1 MAKHK
6 LLAGLVLGGAAYAAY
21 HALDL
26 EKREALKNAARE
38 QCDTLKDRA
47 IDYAFY
53 AADALDDFKETLNEH
68 VGHGQ
73 AEPDVA
79 DWRTATDET
88 ADATDDDIILNGD
101 DVATMSEAD
110 STTTAPAE
118 PTAVTDDTPSEASTT
133 DQSAAEDPK
142 NSDTAEP

>member
-26 EKREALKNAARE
+26 EKREALKDMARE
-38 QCDTLKDRA
+38 QCDALKDRA

-53 AADALDDFKETLNEH
+53 AADALDDFKENLNEH
-68 VGHGQ
+68 MGEK
-73 AEPDVA
+73 APDDGVE

-88 ADATDDDIILNGD
+88 ADATDDDIVLSSD
-101 DVATMSEAD
+101 DVSAMTDDAPSEPATSE
-110 STTTAPAE
+110 TAE
-118 PTAVTDDTPSEASTT
+118 PTAETSTDAETSE
-133 DQSAAEDPK
+133 K
-142 NSDTAEP
+142 

>member
-26 EKREALKNAARE
+26 EKREALKDMARE
-38 QCDTLKDRA
+38 QCDALKDRA

-53 AADALDDFKETLNEH
+53 AADALDDFKENLSEHMGEKSADENE
-68 VGHGQ
+68 
-73 AEPDVA
+73 E

-88 ADATDDDIILNGD
+88 AAATDDDIVLSSD
-101 DVATMSEAD
+101 DVPTMTAESTSEA
-110 STTTAPAE
+110 P
-118 PTAVTDDTPSEASTT
+118 ASTT
-133 DQSAAEDPK
+133 ATPTDGPTPAAPT
-142 NSDTAEP
+142 DTTDSESSEK